1 MQMTIESR
9 DQLKKYCL
17 RALGEPVIKVNV
29 DATQINDRI
38 DDAIEFFRLY
48 HYDGIQKVI
57 LKHQITQDDIN
68 NGYISISPQIY
79 GISRVYPI
87 STSMNND
94 LFSPMYQMRSE
105 ITQDILGSKGNG
117 SMNLAYYEISMEY
130 LATVQKLLVGNPIFQ
145 FNRLQD
151 RLYISMNWEEN
162 VKVGEFL
169 VAEAYMVIDPNEFT
183 KMWSEPWFRAYCIAL
198 IKIQWGQNLKKFSGI
213 QLVGGVQF
221 DAQEIWQEG
230 TDEKSRLEDE
240 LVSKSAPLEFYMG

>member
-1 MQMTIESR
+1 
-9 DQLKKYCL
+9 
-17 RALGEPVIKVNV
+17 
-29 DATQINDRI
+29 
-38 DDAIEFFRLY
+38 
-48 HYDGIQKVI
+48 
-57 LKHQITQDDIN
+57 
-68 NGYISISPQIY
+68 
-79 GISRVYPI
+79 
-87 STSMNND
+87 
-94 LFSPMYQMRSE
+94 
-105 ITQDILGSKGNG
+105 
-117 SMNLAYYEISMEY
+117 MNLAYYEISMEY

-151 RLYISMNWEEN
+151 RLYVSMNWDKN
-162 VKVGEFL
+162 VNVGEFL

-230 TDEKSRLEDE
+230 MDEKSRLEDE